1 MSCRLRQ
8 IAPSRIGEH
17 HLVLPRRVM
26 RSRALAFAMALIVM
40 ACMSTY
46 SMQAFADEVE
56 LNVDENLVNP
66 QQLPD
71 RSFIYDT
78 SIEDL
83 SAADAYYDN
92 QTVQVTGEAVGDAIH
107 ATFDQKFS
115 WITLSNTNNSATIA
129 VFMTREAA
137 ARIDTFGRYQA
148 RGTILQVRGTFNLA
162 CPEHEGV
169 SDLHA
174 DVVTVVDQGEHT
186 EEPFDMN
193 KFVPGIVVVV
203 LGLVVT
209 VLFYVIRERQ
219 R

>member
-8 IAPSRIGEH
+8 IAPSRIGEY
-17 HLVLPRRVM
+17 HLASPRRAM
-26 RSRALAFAMALIVM
+26 RLRVLAFAVALVVM
-40 ACMSTY
+40 ACMSTN

-71 RSFIYDT
+71 SSFIYDT

-115 WITLSNTNNSATIA
+115 WITLSNANNSATIA